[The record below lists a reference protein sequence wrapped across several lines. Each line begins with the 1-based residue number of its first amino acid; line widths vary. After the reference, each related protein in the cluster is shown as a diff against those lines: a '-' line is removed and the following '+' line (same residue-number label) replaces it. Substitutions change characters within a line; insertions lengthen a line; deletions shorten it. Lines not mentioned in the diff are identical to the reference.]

1 VCLAA
6 TAATSILLTFGA
18 FACGNTEFAQAELAE
33 AELLEAEIAPTEPVA
48 MAAIAPSGT
57 DKKDAAEAVDS
68 AGGVAGPFFLLSSDD
83 AIIGTA
89 SFYDEPQR
97 TASGEQYDPDAFTA
111 AAQIELRQ
119 KFGGVRFGRLYQP
132 AYALVEY
139 AKKKLILRIND
150 VGPLRPGRVIDLSRA
165 AFAYF
170 ENLEKGLLP
179 GFKVTPLPL
188 GQAYEPGPVTDTQ
201 LALLGFAESDI
212 GFVPTS
218 GAPKPEGV
226 EIAAVSP
233 SAEPTQTQADN
244 VTIMAELRGALR

>member
-6 TAATSILLTFGA
+6 TAVASILFTSGA
-18 FACGNTEFAQAELAE
+18 LACGNTEFAQAELAE
-33 AELLEAEIAPTEPVA
+33 ADLLEAEISRPEPVA
-48 MAAIAPSGT
+48 TAAVAPSGT
-57 DKKDAAEAVDS
+57 DKDAEQAVDS
-68 AGGVAGPFFLLSSDD
+68 AGVSAGPFFPLSPDD

-111 AAQIELRQ
+111 AAQIGLRQ

-150 VGPLRPGRVIDLSRA
+150 VGPLRPGRIIDLSRA

-170 ENLEKGLLP
+170 DDLEKGLLHD
-179 GFKVTPLPL
+179 FKVTPLPF
-188 GQAYEPGPVTDTQ
+188 GQAYDPGPVTDTQ
-201 LALLGFAESDI
+201 LALLGFVGSDI
-212 GFVPTS
+212 GVIPTS
-218 GAPKPEGV
+218 GAPKVGDE
-226 EIAAVSP
+226 AVALLIP
-233 SAEPTQTQADN
+233 PADPTQTQN
-244 VTIMAELRGALR
+244 KSVTIMAELRGALR